1 MTLLSLWPSGLGQEC
16 QTLCILPYLTL
27 TAFLPGIS
35 IWKWENWGYLRFC
48 ILHKFTFKA
57 EQSFLKRVP
66 TWIFTTS
73 ILPSDPKPSNSV
85 LSRYHSHQYPL
96 FLRENIQEGPFKSHR
111 NSTPSSTLVSSSHS
125 KTSSGSSQPLPFIFF
140 ESLTIFLAVLAHLWP
155 NAFSLELIYDKM
167 RIFKRHFSQK
177 LREHNNFFFKLW
189 NPRNKWVYR
198 RLISFTYGTQIFP
211 LMVLAGT
218 VYMALN
224 PYSYSW
230 PQSCLS
236 CMFNSH
242 YWDSLPGKFGLV
254 PPIGL
259 VGFSVLSRT
268 TCFFNLLVALIGGW
282 GEVHFQITSWSWETL
297 YLSWENYLGSWSH
310 EWGKNFLT

>member
-177 LREHNNFFFKLW
+177 LREHNNFFFLNYETLEINEFTEDW
-189 NPRNKWVYR
+189 FLLLMELR
-198 RLISFTYGTQIFP
+198 SFHWWSW
-211 LMVLAGT
+211 LAQFTWHSIPIPILG
-218 VYMALN
+218 LN
-224 PYSYSW
+224 PVSVVCSTATTETH
-230 PQSCLS
+230 CLE
-236 CMFNSH
+236 
-242 YWDSLPGKFGLV
+242 SLV
-254 PPIGL
+254 W
-259 VGFSVLSRT
+259 
-268 TCFFNLLVALIGGW
+268 C
-282 GEVHFQITSWSWETL
+282 HQ
-297 YLSWENYLGSWSH
+297 
-310 EWGKNFLT
+310 